1 MSRDPAGSTRSYT
14 EDFDAGE
21 NPRPRPHLFLVL
33 ECHHPLAL
41 PARFSLDA
49 LDEVSFG
56 RSKARTFRRATGNPR
71 LLEIRLEDDRAS
83 SQHARIRRSG
93 ETWTLHDAAS
103 KNGSFV
109 NGVRQSE
116 VRLADGDILEIG
128 HTFFLF
134 RQSVVSAPESKP
146 TGAAE
151 SGDGHGRRDPTSDG
165 DTHLSSMVPALQQLY
180 RDIRSR
186 ATSDLSMLVEG
197 ETGTGKEVMAR
208 AVHAMSGRKG
218 KLVPINCGE
227 LKGDLVE
234 ANLFGYRRGAF
245 TGARDDHQGLVRS
258 ADRGTLFLDE
268 IGDLPLPQQALWLRV
283 LQERKVRPLGSDADP
298 TPVDL
303 RVVAATN
310 RPLDEMVKTGH
321 FRQDLLQRLTGHRV
335 RLPPLR
341 ERREDMGLLL
351 AAFLRRAGRESI
363 QIQSKAALA
372 MLLYDWPGNV
382 RELENCVA
390 AALTV
395 AGERVET
402 RHLPEAVRA
411 ALDREAEM
419 KAAAKSALRD
429 KIVALLVRHEGNVS
443 AVARE
448 MEKDRAQIWRWL
460 KGFEIDP
467 EAYRR

>member
-14 EDFDAGE
+14 EDFDASAR
-21 NPRPRPHLFLVL
+21 PRPRPHLYLVL
-33 ECHHPLAL
+33 ECHRPLAL

-56 RSKARTFRRATGNPR
+56 RSKSRAFRRAAGNPR
-71 LLEIRLEDDRAS
+71 GLEIRLEDDRAS
-83 SQHARIRRSG
+83 SQHAQIKRSREG
-93 ETWTLHDAAS
+93 WTLHDATS

-109 NGVRQSE
+109 NGVKQSE
-116 VRLADGDILEIG
+116 ARLADGDILEIG

-134 RQSVVSAPESKP
+134 RQGVLSEPDSSPP
-146 TGAAE
+146 GAAE
-151 SGDGHGRRDPTSDG
+151 SAGSVEGRDSVSGSEP
-165 DTHLSSMVPALQQLY
+165 HLSSMVPALRQLY

-186 ATSDLSMLVEG
+186 ATSDISMLIEG

-218 KLVPINCGE
+218 RLVPINCGE

-245 TGARDDHQGLVRS
+245 TGARDDHPGLVRS
-258 ADRGTLFLDE
+258 ADHGTLFLDE

-351 AAFLRRAGRESI
+351 ASFLRRAGKESV

-382 RELENCVA
+382 RELENCVR

-395 AGERVET
+395 AGDRVET
-402 RHLPEAVRA
+402 RHLPDAVRA
-411 ALDREAEM
+411 ALDREAER

-429 KIVALLVRHEGNVS
+429 KIVELLVRHEGNVS